1 MSGIPILVDAASVR
15 VLVVG
20 GGPVAV
26 RKACLFAN
34 AGARVRV
41 VAREPSDDMRAA
53 VVEHGILL
61 ALRDYDR
68 VDIGDAELVIAATND
83 RAVNA
88 AIACDARAAH
98 RLVNVVDASDE
109 GSFATMAVHREGM
122 LAIGVSAGGV
132 PTAASRIRDAIAQR
146 FDARYA
152 QVIDALS
159 ERRKQL
165 LAADDGSEWRR
176 VNAALLDERFC
187 ESVEQG
193 TLWDRTS
200 AWR

>member
-53 VVEHGILL
+53 AVEHGILL

-68 VDIGDAELVIAATND
+68 GDIGDAELVIAATND

>member
-1 MSGIPILVDAASVR
+1 MSGIPILVDAPSVR

-53 VVEHGILL
+53 AVEHGIRL

>member
-1 MSGIPILVDAASVR
+1 MSGIPILVDAPSVR

>member
-1 MSGIPILVDAASVR
+1 MSGIPILVDAPSVR

-53 VVEHGILL
+53 AVEHGILL

>member
-1 MSGIPILVDAASVR
+1 MSGIPILVDASSVR

-26 RKACLFAN
+26 RKARLFAN
-34 AGARVRV
+34 AGAIVRV
-41 VAREPSDDMRAA
+41 VAREPSDDMRAVA
-53 VVEHGILL
+53 LEHRILL

-83 RAVNA
+83 RDVNA
-88 AIACDARAAH
+88 AIASDARAAH
-98 RLVNVVDASDE
+98 RLVNVVDAPDE
-109 GSFATMAVHREGM
+109 GSFATMAVHREGT

-132 PTAASRIRDAIAQR
+132 PTAASRIRDAIAER

-152 QVIDALS
+152 EAIDALS
-159 ERRKQL
+159 VRRRQL
-165 LAADDGSEWRR
+165 LADDEGPEWRR
-176 VNAALLDERFC
+176 LSAALLDERFC

-193 TLWDRTS
+193 TLWERTS